1 MKKWFTAML
10 IIGVLVFGSVIGF
23 NLFVNK
29 KIEGFIANMPEAE
42 FPVTAIT
49 ITPKKWQSNLHA
61 IGYVEPNLGGMLSNQ
76 VSGVISSINFK
87 NGTQVKK
94 NQLLMALNTDVEKAD
109 LKNSVVQLPATKAE
123 YERMKTLYKSKSAS
137 KQSLDDSQSTYLAL
151 KASIVRLKA
160 TIARREIRA
169 PFDGIVGI
177 REVNLGQYIQAGSDV
192 VRIENLS
199 NMKIR
204 FTIPQNQLAQISKGQ
219 KIKAYVDAYPNTPF
233 VGEIS
238 AIEPSVFDLSGLI
251 QVQADIPNIDNKL
264 RSGMFAEADI
274 LLPELTQQIVI
285 PRSAVTYTLYGDSVY
300 VIETV
305 NEEGK
310 AIQRVKQ
317 KSIKV
322 IEMNNGQVLISGGV
336 KVGDKVVTS
345 GQIRLSNK
353 SKVKIAENDTLNPL
367 TTIPKL

>member
-1 MKKWFTAML
+1 
-10 IIGVLVFGSVIGF
+10 
-23 NLFVNK
+23 
-29 KIEGFIANMPEAE
+29 
-42 FPVTAIT
+42 
-49 ITPKKWQSNLHA
+49 
-61 IGYVEPNLGGMLSNQ
+61 
-76 VSGVISSINFK
+76 
-87 NGTQVKK
+87 
-94 NQLLMALNTDVEKAD
+94 
-109 LKNSVVQLPATKAE
+109 
-123 YERMKTLYKSKSAS
+123 LYKSKSAS

-160 TIARREIRA
+160 TIGRREIRA

-204 FTIPQNQLAQISKGQ
+204 FTIPQNQLAQINKGQ

-251 QVQADIPNIDNKL
+251 QVQADIPNINDKL

-322 IEMNNGQVLISGGV
+322 IEMSNGQVLINGGV
-336 KVGDKVVTS
+336 KAGDTVVTS